1 MFKFDF
7 DVDEDPEVDS
17 ALLVG
22 GSSNIESQ
30 RNTNR
35 KDEKSSEDVAV
46 APFVEHSLEEL
57 LNTLPSTGFSFSPIH
72 IPSHTPNADPVILPR
87 RDLFDA
93 RFQLIASSSQENSE
107 AEESEEKVDS
117 DLKFVE
123 APSDLIPGVYE
134 GGLKTWE
141 CSVDLAAYLHDRIP
155 SESVVGKRVL
165 ELGCGTAIPSMYLL
179 RQAFSREPATLN
191 TSQTAIHLQ
200 DYNELV
206 FRLAVLPNIIL
217 TWYMSPASASF
228 RERLTNTGTN
238 STETS
243 EDDETYP
250 PADPSQ
256 PGDLPITPELFT
268 AFRKS
273 LTEYNIDLRFF
284 SGSWEAFTFD
294 EERRKRKYDLVLTSE
309 TIYRINSLPSLLNFM
324 WQASTSGSGG
334 SNSLED
340 LTSELKISAEDD
352 EPLQVEHKGPGVDG
366 LCIVAAKLVYF
377 GVGGG
382 VSEFVD
388 AVENVRHSG
397 EGALARPAGSVRTV
411 WKKDEGVKRVIMEVK
426 W

>member
-1 MFKFDF
+1 
-7 DVDEDPEVDS
+7 
-17 ALLVG
+17 
-22 GSSNIESQ
+22 
-30 RNTNR
+30 
-35 KDEKSSEDVAV
+35 
-46 APFVEHSLEEL
+46 
-57 LNTLPSTGFSFSPIH
+57 
-72 IPSHTPNADPVILPR
+72 
-87 RDLFDA
+87 
-93 RFQLIASSSQENSE
+93 
-107 AEESEEKVDS
+107 
-117 DLKFVE
+117 
-123 APSDLIPGVYE
+123 
-134 GGLKTWE
+134 
-141 CSVDLAAYLHDRIP
+141 
-155 SESVVGKRVL
+155 
-165 ELGCGTAIPSMYLL
+165 
-179 RQAFSREPATLN
+179 
-191 TSQTAIHLQ
+191 
-200 DYNELV
+200 
-206 FRLAVLPNIIL
+206 
-217 TWYMSPASASF
+217 MSPASASF

-256 PGDLPITPELFT
+256 PGDLPITPELLT

-334 SNSLED
+334 SNSLEN
-340 LTSELKISAEDD
+340 LTSDLKISAEDD
-352 EPLQVEHKGPGVDG
+352 DVSQDEHEGPEASG

-388 AVENVRHSG
+388 AVENARHSN
-397 EGALARPAGSVRTV
+397 EEALARPAGSVRTV